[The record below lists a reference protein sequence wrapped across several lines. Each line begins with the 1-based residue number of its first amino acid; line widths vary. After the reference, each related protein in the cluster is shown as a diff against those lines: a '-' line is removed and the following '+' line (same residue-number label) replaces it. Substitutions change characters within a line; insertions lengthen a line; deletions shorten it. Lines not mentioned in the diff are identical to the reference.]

1 MNGGNAVDA
10 ASASVAAQGVVAPE
24 TSGIG
29 GDLFALIHRPGWE
42 KPVALNASGRSGS
55 KVSVAILPDS
65 DETVVPRDHPS
76 AVTIPGCVDGFVA
89 LSDEFSALDL
99 GDALAPAIELA
110 RSGFEVSTEQAAAFS
125 KMAAVYQDNPAVADF
140 YPNGQPV
147 ARVAVITRLDLSA
160 TFEPFVNSRRA
171 PSLLYPRPGRAQIA
185 GITGGSGTGKSTL
198 TGQLAKEYRRRG
210 RSVGVVA
217 VDPSSP
223 FSHGALLGDR
233 IRMQDVTP
241 GGDVCAGSMR
251 PGGGGDG
258 RAGGSGDVHAVVE
271 AAGEQ
276 VVVRATVGAGQDE
289 VAVASA
295 ADTSVVVLTPGGGDG
310 VQAMKAGIMEIADV
324 LVINKADLA
333 GVDALAA
340 QLTAIT
346 PRDTHV
352 PVIRTVATR
361 NEGTAELAD
370 AIDAHRQR
378 LESSG
383 ERERVALDRARRH
396 VLAQARQQLLAGL
409 LDSESGRARLDQLV
423 KAVAARELDPYTA
436 AQRLLDSAG
445 GEPASTT

>member
-1 MNGGNAVDA
+1 MTATA
-10 ASASVAAQGVVAPE
+10 AEAEELVSRLL
-24 TSGIG
+24 G
-29 GDLFALIHRPGWE
+29 GDR
-42 KPVALNASGRSGS
+42 R
-55 KVSVAILPDS
+55 
-65 DETVVPRDHPS
+65 
-76 AVTIPGCVDGFVA
+76 
-89 LSDEFSALDL
+89 
-99 GDALAPAIELA
+99 ALARALTFVENGDPVG
-110 RSGFEVSTEQAAAFS
+110 RQA
-125 KMAAVYQDNPAVADF
+125 
-140 YPNGQPV
+140 
-147 ARVAVITRLDLSA
+147 L
-160 TFEPFVNSRRA
+160 
-171 PSLLYPRPGRAQIA
+171 SLLYPRTGRAQIA

-233 IRMQDVTP
+233 IRMQELTADRDVFVRSMATR
-241 GGDVCAGSMR
+241 GELGGLAATTGDVA
-251 PGGGGDG
+251 
-258 RAGGSGDVHAVVE
+258 AVLD
-271 AAGEQ
+271 AAGKQ
-276 VVVRATVGAGQDE
+276 VVLIETVGAGQDE
-289 VAVASA
+289 VEVASA
-295 ADTSVVVLTPGGGDG
+295 ADTTVVVLTPGGGDG